1 MKPRILCFLLA
12 AAIMALIPAC
22 VTTNNGASREP
33 NWPLIETTTR
43 TSVKWATKLVLDKNP
58 GYADSAAAVSA
69 AVATVFA
76 GVPTAESVQVH
87 LIAILPSL
95 TPADAAI
102 LAAAFMD
109 AYGAYVAATGRT
121 ELISTDAHVEALVA
135 AITSGIADGVAL
147 HRATMPAPTP

>member
-1 MKPRILCFLLA
+1 MKPRLLCFLLA
-12 AAIMALIPAC
+12 AAIMALVPAC
-22 VTTNNGASREP
+22 VSTDNGTAREP
-33 NWPLIETTTR
+33 NWPLIETTAR
-43 TSVKWATKLVLDKNP
+43 SSVKWATKLVLDKNP

-76 GVPTAESVQVH
+76 GVPTAESVQGH
-87 LIAILPSL
+87 LVAILPNL

-121 ELISTDAHVEALVA
+121 ELISTDIHVEALVA
-135 AITSGIADGVAL
+135 AITSGIADGVML
-147 HRATMPAPTP
+147 HRATQPIRP